1 MTNKYMYFIANWKMF
16 GGLSTLNSLNKVIKF
31 LRIFKRSNRTK
42 IIYCPPSTLI
52 RPMSKKIINSRIQ
65 VGAQN
70 CHESLTY
77 GASTGSINSMMLKNV
92 GAKYVILGHSENREA
107 GETDKLINTKIK
119 AATKSGLKVIF
130 CIGETLGQKKK
141 KITNKVLSKQI
152 DLGLQKVKKRKNIVI
167 AYEPVWSIGTGLIP
181 KSDDLLKT
189 INFIKK
195 KIKNKKDILIAYEPV
210 WSIGTGLIPKNNDLL
225 QTVKFIKK
233 KLKNCKVLYGGSV
246 NSNNVNDLKLV
257 NNIDGFLIGG
267 ASQNS
272 KKFIDI
278 IKKTYN

>member
-1 MTNKYMYFIANWKMF
+1 MYFIANWKMF
-16 GGLSTLNSLNKVIKF
+16 GGLNSLNSILKVLKF
-31 LRIFKRSNRTK
+31 LKNFQKNKIIK

-52 RPMSKKIINSRIQ
+52 RPMSKKLKNSQID

-70 CHESLTY
+70 CHEQLTCGPY
-77 GASTGSINSMMLKNV
+77 TGSINSKMLKNV
-92 GAKYVILGHSENREA
+92 GAKYVIIGHSENRKM
-107 GETDKLINTKIK
+107 GETDKLINLKIRSTLK
-119 AATKSGLKVIF
+119 AKLKVIF
-130 CIGETLGQKKK
+130 CIGETLIQKRKKMTK
-141 KITNKVLSKQI
+141 KILDSQI
-152 DLGLQKVKKRKNIVI
+152 KLGL
-167 AYEPVWSIGTGLIP
+167 
-181 KSDDLLKT
+181 
-189 INFIKK
+189 K

-210 WSIGTGLIPKNNDLL
+210 WSIGTGLVPKNNDLL

-233 KLKNCKVLYGGSV
+233 KLKNYKVLYGGSV
-246 NSNNVNDLKLV
+246 NSNNVNELKLV

>member
-16 GGLSTLNSLNKVIKF
+16 GGLSTLNSLTKVIKF
-31 LRIFKRSNRTK
+31 LKIFKKSKNTK
-42 IIYCPPSTLI
+42 IIYCPPNTLI
-52 RPMSKKIINSRIQ
+52 HQMFKKVMNSKIQ

-92 GAKYVILGHSENREA
+92 GAKYVILGHSENRES

-130 CIGETLGQKKK
+130 CIGETLGEKRK
-141 KITNKVLSKQI
+141 KITNKILSKQI
-152 DLGLQKVKKRKNIVI
+152 KLGLQKVKRRKNIVI
-167 AYEPVWSIGTGLIP
+167 AYEPVWSIGTGVIP
-181 KSDDLLKT
+181 KADDLFRT

-195 KIKNKKDILIAYEPV
+195 KVKNI
-210 WSIGTGLIPKNNDLL
+210 
-225 QTVKFIKK
+225 
-233 KLKNCKVLYGGSV
+233 KVLYGGSV
-246 NSNNVNDLKLV
+246 NPKNINELKLIK
-257 NNIDGFLIGG
+257 NIDGFLIGG
-267 ASQNS
+267 ASQDP